1 MGSNDSKILGKIM
14 SSNIRKNN
22 IIKVVAPKDNF
33 SAKQIGSQ
41 DFNLDVTS
49 DKVGH

>member
-1 MGSNDSKILGKIM
+1 M

-22 IIKVVAPKDNF
+22 IIKVVSPKDNF

-49 DKVGH
+49 EDRKSVV